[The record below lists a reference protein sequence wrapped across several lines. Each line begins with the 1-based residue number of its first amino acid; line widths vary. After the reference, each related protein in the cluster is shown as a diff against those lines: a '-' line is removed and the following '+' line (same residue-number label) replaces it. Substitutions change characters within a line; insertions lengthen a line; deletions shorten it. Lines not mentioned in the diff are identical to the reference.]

1 MTRYVPLNPFENI
14 VQKLNTFLQT
24 HHATLSTLMLREYE
38 GKPEQRL
45 REMNISKV
53 ILEETR
59 YVGIININII
69 NEKFAASNLKT
80 TKERRFPNVDN
91 AAHEVNS
98 DWFKQEYNDPREQL
112 KIQLSF
118 KQFRTDNLGIC
129 DVSYST
135 RVVVF
140 PAEANPWETARL
152 TREDTAHLWNDP
164 AMVLA
169 IRQFYAIVEPVLDA
183 WTPAIGD
190 ITTQTV
196 FIK

>member
-24 HHATLSTLMLREYE
+24 HHAALSALMLREYE

-53 ILEETR
+53 ILVETR
-59 YVGIININII
+59 YVGLININII

-91 AAHEVNS
+91 TAHEVNS

-140 PAEANPWETARL
+140 PSEANPWETARL

-196 FIK
+196 FMK

>member
-24 HHATLSTLMLREYE
+24 HHATLSALMLREYE

-91 AAHEVNS
+91 TAHEVNS

-135 RVVVF
+135 HVVVF

-196 FIK
+196 FMK

>member
-24 HHATLSTLMLREYE
+24 HHAALSALMLREYE

-45 REMNISKV
+45 REMNLSKEV
-53 ILEETR
+53 LEETR
-59 YVGIININII
+59 YVGLININII

-80 TKERRFPNVDN
+80 TKERRFPNIDN
-91 AAHEVNS
+91 TAHEVNS

-196 FIK
+196 FMK